1 MKKNK
6 AKSRRDFLKTT
17 AASAAWLSLGTFGV
31 KTSPAQ
37 GTAWT
42 AGMRIN
48 PAIPN
53 TRVVS
58 CTDEKMISDME
69 KAKVMSTF
77 AGTANQNTCINTARV
92 EENMDAMAQ
101 ALTGKPSAQEAWS
114 TVFMKPAA
122 KEWRSVKAAIKAN
135 CATTLIMPKIAV
147 VNKVCVE
154 LMRLGVAAAN
164 ITIYDAVDDASGSE
178 KYTPFIGNGLP
189 DGIVVSSLTREGVS
203 VPVGS
208 GTLQC
213 CSVLARQDG
222 PTIVYPTDILINCAV
237 NKGHNTGYGQFTMCM
252 KNHTGSIKFSCPTQ
266 EELIAMN
273 QCEAII
279 GGTDGAPC
287 RQQLCIV
294 DSLWASWVGPTNPPD
309 YLPCTISMGTLAPA
323 VDYQVAMKIRKEVM
337 NAPPEEKWID
347 PWLERFNINKTD
359 LEWIVVLPAMIRKNE
374 PLNADRA
381 NFHLMLDKGHFKRSS
396 VLFELPYNADPQSVS
411 IYNIR
416 GNLVRCLKDI
426 KRHTVVWD
434 GKDQNGRLVPSGN
447 YAVSVKAGSVTKS
460 ATLKLV
466 R

>member
-1 MKKNK
+1 MKKNES
-6 AKSRRDFLKTT
+6 ASRRAFLKIT
-17 AASAAWLSLGTFGV
+17 AVSAAGLSVGAFGI
-31 KTSPAQ
+31 KTSFAK

-42 AGMRIN
+42 AGKRIN

-53 TRVVS
+53 TRVAS
-58 CTDEKMISDME
+58 CTDEKMITDME

-77 AGTANQNTCINTARV
+77 AGTTNQNTFINVALV

-122 KEWRSVKAAIKAN
+122 KEWSSVKAAIKVN
-135 CATTLIMPKIAV
+135 CITTLIMPKIAV

-164 ITIYDAVDDASGSE
+164 ITIYDAGDDASGSE

-203 VPVGS
+203 VPVGA

-213 CSVLARQDG
+213 CSVLVLQDG
-222 PTIVYPTDILINCAV
+222 STIVYPTDILVNCAV

-266 EELIAMN
+266 EELIAIN

-309 YLPCTISMGTLAPA
+309 YLPCTISF
-323 VDYQVAMKIRKEVM
+323 V
-337 NAPPEEKWID
+337 
-347 PWLERFNINKTD
+347 
-359 LEWIVVLPAMIRKNE
+359 
-374 PLNADRA
+374 
-381 NFHLMLDKGHFKRSS
+381 
-396 VLFELPYNADPQSVS
+396 
-411 IYNIR
+411 
-416 GNLVRCLKDI
+416 
-426 KRHTVVWD
+426 
-434 GKDQNGRLVPSGN
+434 
-447 YAVSVKAGSVTKS
+447 
-460 ATLKLV
+460 
-466 R
+466 